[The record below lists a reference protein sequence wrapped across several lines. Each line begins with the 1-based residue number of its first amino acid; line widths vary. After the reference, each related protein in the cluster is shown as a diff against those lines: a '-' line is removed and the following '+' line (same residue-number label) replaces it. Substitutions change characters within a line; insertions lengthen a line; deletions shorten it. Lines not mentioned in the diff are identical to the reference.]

1 MADAAS
7 PEVTEAIPFPG
18 YGATGRPAPGEPAIG
33 PLISTSVYHGYSG
46 ERSRPP
52 AITMTAEGPVPSSKS
67 KDRRSSANG
76 SGPKSSRTSGSA
88 SPKGEDVKEQL
99 IDAAIRCILDLGYYR
114 ATSNEIARQAGVTW
128 GSIQYHFR
136 TREQLLI
143 AVLER
148 EFDRYIYQLAH
159 TSLTGDTPRDRLNA
173 LADFIW
179 NWYGRR
185 EYLVT
190 LQIHLNLQRDPT
202 LEEATVR
209 AMNRLREA
217 AESAWSGLIERTF
230 GRAVLDGHLEWF
242 VFQVMRGKAL
252 GDAISLDG
260 PPSVYRSADDYLQAR
275 RMLVDM
281 LYQYIESRPTAG
293 RERP

>member
-1 MADAAS
+1 MS
-7 PEVTEAIPFPG
+7 PTSRG
-18 YGATGRPAPGEPAIG
+18 RRPAAGGTKAGAQGKAPN
-33 PLISTSVYHGYSG
+33 
-46 ERSRPP
+46 RPP
-52 AITMTAEGPVPSSKS
+52 RANTSSK
-67 KDRRSSANG
+67 N
-76 SGPKSSRTSGSA
+76 
-88 SPKGEDVKEQL
+88 EDVKDQL

-148 EFDRYIYQLAH
+148 EFDHYIYQLAH
-159 TSLTGDTPRDRLNA
+159 TSLSGETSRDRLNA
-173 LADFIW
+173 LADFVW

-190 LQIHLNLQRDPT
+190 LQIHLNLQRDPN
-202 LEEATVR
+202 LEQATVR
-209 AMNRLREA
+209 AMNRLRDA

-230 GRAVLDGHLEWF
+230 GPEVLDGRMEWF

-252 GDAISLDG
+252 GDAISQDG
-260 PPSVYRSADDYLQAR
+260 PPSVYRSAEDYMQAR

-281 LYQYIESRPTAG
+281 IYQYIESGQPGDLSSAIDHESG
-293 RERP
+293 LG